1 MKDGIKIVKV
11 RDEEPVVAPVAVA
24 GKRKGGKSMRT
35 FPRGV
40 LKKTAKIQGVRDPA
54 KPPPVRKGTLR
65 ILTEKGAE
73 RRRQQIK
80 QTVRKMPRDKVRSV
94 LRAAGLPVSDKT
106 PDHIAKD
113 ILEGGMEAGMIVAK

>member
-24 GKRKGGKSMRT
+24 GKRKSMRT